1 MAFLTGDKRGQFERF
16 QSDGSIHVDSENPNR
31 NTLTN
36 EQRPPLV
43 KKPFDF
49 KYNIINSRTTDLERF
64 TKFLT
69 TPGGLK
75 MQGNLAILQQSNRD
89 LKETFARN
97 SKPDGT
103 LLGNV
108 LRTAKEVV
116 VDTIKTNVGFT
127 ATLAKQIP
135 VNGTGTHF
143 VNNLNGPTYLKQGGD
158 PKSELGNF
166 LKSTFGLPD
175 VAFGLR
181 LGGSGPLASDPEST
195 GQVKSQFVDGTKKIF
210 KSVHEAKDEFTT
222 SQVDP
227 TVVFS
232 QNALESQILS
242 PTDPN
247 FTADLGFNLPA
258 GDTNPPQKLIVD
270 GSKVLNEEFAKGR
283 LTRLQGN
290 QTGLPG
296 DDFIKTQEI
305 IPGEVKHQVIEDKD
319 GKIEG
324 YTIAKNAIHRKLF
337 EGGSTK
343 LHTDGKDRIGLQ
355 VHKEVDTIDDTL
367 ENQEFFTEAFGKQL
381 IPFSISNITPE
392 KSYNLFFHAF
402 LDDYSDTYSGNWNPQ
417 QYIGRGEEFYT
428 YNNFTRAINFSFKAA
443 SFNKD
448 SLLIMY
454 NKLNLLAGA
463 TAPNYSPGG
472 NFMRGTLSRITIGDL
487 LYRQTG
493 FISNLSLTWNNSYQW
508 EINDREIEGVQRLP
522 HVLDVG
528 VQFTPI
534 HNFNV
539 KSDLDLKKEKFFGK
553 RKLDETKPTDSINEP
568 FASSLHDREG
578 IRQDSVNPDGSVTFS
593 VTRTKEQIDRDLD
606 LIRIR
611 QKFINEAKARGEG
624 DSVNAALM
632 QIGINRLNLFIP
644 QD

>member
-1 MAFLTGDKRGQFERF
+1 MAEQRGDKRGQFERF

-43 KKPFDF
+43 EKPFNF
-49 KYNIINSRTTDLERF
+49 RYNPINSRTTDLERF

-75 MQGNLAILQQSNRD
+75 MQANVALLQQSNRD

-158 PKSELGNF
+158 PKSALGNF
-166 LKSTFGLPD
+166 LKSTFGLPE

-232 QNALESQILS
+232 QNALESQILN

-247 FTADLGFNLPA
+247 FGVSDLNLPA
-258 GDTNPPQKLIVD
+258 GDTNPSQQIIVD

-283 LTRLQGN
+283 FTRLKGN

-296 DDFIKTQEI
+296 NDFIETQEI
-305 IPGEVKHQVIEDKD
+305 LPDEVIHKVIEDKD
-319 GKIEG
+319 GTIEG
-324 YTIAKNAIHRKLF
+324 YTIAKNAIHAKLF
-337 EGGSTK
+337 E
-343 LHTDGKDRIGLQ
+343 DGKDRIGQQ
-355 VHKEVDTIDDTL
+355 VYKEVDTIDDTL

-448 SLLIMY
+448 SLLVMY
-454 NKLNLLAGA
+454 DKLNLLAGA

-508 EINDREIEGVQRLP
+508 EINDREIEGVQGLP

-553 RKLDETKPTDSINEP
+553 RKLDKTKPTDSVSQP
-568 FASSLHDREG
+568 FASSLQEKEG
-578 IRQDSVNPDGSVTFS
+578 IRQSSVNPDGSVTFS
-593 VTRTKEQIDRDLD
+593 VTRTREQIEFDNS
-606 LIRIR
+606 LIKTR
-611 QKFINEAKARGEG
+611 QRMIKAAEAQGQG
-624 DSVNAALM
+624 DSTNAALL
-632 QIGINRLNLFIP
+632 QIGINRLKLFIP

>member
-1 MAFLTGDKRGQFERF
+1 MAFLTRDLRGQFERF

-43 KKPFDF
+43 EKPFNF
-49 KYNIINSRTTDLERF
+49 RYNPINSRTTDLERF

-75 MQGNLAILQQSNRD
+75 MQANVALLQQSNRD

-158 PKSELGNF
+158 PKSALGNF
-166 LKSTFGLPD
+166 LKSTFGLPE

-232 QNALESQILS
+232 QNALESQILN

-247 FTADLGFNLPA
+247 FGVSDLNLPA
-258 GDTNPPQKLIVD
+258 GDTNPSQQIIVD

-283 LTRLQGN
+283 FTRLKGN

-296 DDFIKTQEI
+296 NDFIETQEI
-305 IPGEVKHQVIEDKD
+305 LPDEVIHKVIEDKD
-319 GKIEG
+319 GTIEG
-324 YTIAKNAIHRKLF
+324 YTIAKNAIHAKLF
-337 EGGSTK
+337 E
-343 LHTDGKDRIGLQ
+343 DGKDRIGQQ
-355 VHKEVDTIDDTL
+355 VYKEVDTIDDTL

-448 SLLIMY
+448 SLLVMY
-454 NKLNLLAGA
+454 DKLNLLAGA

-508 EINDREIEGVQRLP
+508 EINDREIEGVQGLP

-553 RKLDETKPTDSINEP
+553 RKLDKTKPTDSVSQP
-568 FASSLHDREG
+568 FASSLQEKEG
-578 IRQDSVNPDGSVTFS
+578 IRQSSVNPDGSVTFS
-593 VTRTKEQIDRDLD
+593 VTRTREQIEFDNS
-606 LIRIR
+606 LIKTR
-611 QKFINEAKARGEG
+611 QRMIKAAEAQGQG
-624 DSVNAALM
+624 DSTNAALL
-632 QIGINRLNLFIP
+632 QIGINRLKLFIP

>member
-1 MAFLTGDKRGQFERF
+1 MAEQRGDKRGQFERF

-31 NTLTN
+31 NILTN

-43 KKPFDF
+43 EKPFNF
-49 KYNIINSRTTDLERF
+49 RYNPINSRTTDLERF

-75 MQGNLAILQQSNRD
+75 MQANVALLQQSNRD

-158 PKSELGNF
+158 PKSALGNF
-166 LKSTFGLPD
+166 LKSTFGLPE

-232 QNALESQILS
+232 QNALESQILN

-247 FTADLGFNLPA
+247 FGVDLNLPA
-258 GDTNPPQKLIVD
+258 GDTNPSQQLIVD

-283 LTRLQGN
+283 FTRLKGN

-296 DDFIKTQEI
+296 NDFIETQEI
-305 IPGEVKHQVIEDKD
+305 LPDEVIHKVIEDKD
-319 GKIEG
+319 GTIEG
-324 YTIAKNAIHRKLF
+324 YTIAKNAIHAKLF
-337 EGGSTK
+337 E
-343 LHTDGKDRIGLQ
+343 DGKDRIGQQ
-355 VHKEVDTIDDTL
+355 VYKEVDTIDDTL

-402 LDDYSDTYSGNWNPQ
+402 LDDYSDSYSGNWNPQ

-448 SLLIMY
+448 SLLVMY
-454 NKLNLLAGA
+454 DKLNLLAGA

-508 EINDREIEGVQRLP
+508 EINDREIEGVQGLP

-553 RKLDETKPTDSINEP
+553 RKLDKTKPTDSVSQP
-568 FASSLHDREG
+568 FASSLQEKEG
-578 IRQDSVNPDGSVTFS
+578 IRQSSVNPDGSVTFS
-593 VTRTKEQIDRDLD
+593 VTRTREQIEFDNS
-606 LIRIR
+606 LIKTR
-611 QKFINEAKARGEG
+611 QRMIKAAEAQGQG
-624 DSVNAALM
+624 DSTNAALL
-632 QIGINRLNLFIP
+632 QIGINRLKLFIP

>member
-1 MAFLTGDKRGQFERF
+1 MAEQRGDKRGQFERF

-31 NTLTN
+31 NILTN

-43 KKPFDF
+43 EKPFNF
-49 KYNIINSRTTDLERF
+49 RYNPINSRTTDLERF

-75 MQGNLAILQQSNRD
+75 MQANVALLQQSNRD

-158 PKSELGNF
+158 PKSALGNF
-166 LKSTFGLPD
+166 LKSTFGLPE

-232 QNALESQILS
+232 QNALESQILN

-247 FTADLGFNLPA
+247 FGVSDLNLPA
-258 GDTNPPQKLIVD
+258 GDTNPSQQLIVD

-283 LTRLQGN
+283 FTRLKGN

-296 DDFIKTQEI
+296 NDFIETQEI
-305 IPGEVKHQVIEDKD
+305 LPDEVIHKVIEDKD
-319 GKIEG
+319 GTIEG
-324 YTIAKNAIHRKLF
+324 YTIAKNAIHAKLF
-337 EGGSTK
+337 E
-343 LHTDGKDRIGLQ
+343 DGKDRIGQQ
-355 VHKEVDTIDDTL
+355 VYKEVDTIDDTL

-448 SLLIMY
+448 SLLVMY
-454 NKLNLLAGA
+454 DKLNLLAGA

-508 EINDREIEGVQRLP
+508 EINDREIEGVQGLP

-553 RKLDETKPTDSINEP
+553 RKLDKTKPTDSVSQP
-568 FASSLHDREG
+568 FASSLQEKEG
-578 IRQDSVNPDGSVTFS
+578 IRQSSVNPDGSVTFS
-593 VTRTKEQIDRDLD
+593 VTRTREQIEFDNS
-606 LIRIR
+606 LIKTR
-611 QKFINEAKARGEG
+611 QRMIKAAEAQGQG
-624 DSVNAALM
+624 DSTNAALL
-632 QIGINRLNLFIP
+632 QIGINRLKLFIP

>member
-1 MAFLTGDKRGQFERF
+1 MAEQRGDKRGQFERF

-31 NTLTN
+31 NILTN

-43 KKPFDF
+43 EKPFNF
-49 KYNIINSRTTDLERF
+49 RYNPINSRTTDLERF

-75 MQGNLAILQQSNRD
+75 MQANVALLQQSNRD

-158 PKSELGNF
+158 PKSALGNF
-166 LKSTFGLPD
+166 LKSTFGLPE

-232 QNALESQILS
+232 QNALESQILN

-247 FTADLGFNLPA
+247 FGVDLNLPA
-258 GDTNPPQKLIVD
+258 GDTNPSQQLIVD

-283 LTRLQGN
+283 YTRLKGN

-296 DDFIKTQEI
+296 NDFIETQEI
-305 IPGEVKHQVIEDKD
+305 LPDEVIHKVIEDKD
-319 GKIEG
+319 GTIEG
-324 YTIAKNAIHRKLF
+324 YTIAKNAIHAKLF
-337 EGGSTK
+337 E
-343 LHTDGKDRIGLQ
+343 DGKDRIGQQ
-355 VHKEVDTIDDTL
+355 VYKEVDTIDDTL

-448 SLLIMY
+448 SLLVMY
-454 NKLNLLAGA
+454 DKLNLLAGA

-508 EINDREIEGVQRLP
+508 EINDREIEGVQGLP

-553 RKLDETKPTDSINEP
+553 RKLDKTKPTDSVSQP
-568 FASSLHDREG
+568 FASSLQEKEG
-578 IRQDSVNPDGSVTFS
+578 IRQSSVNPDGSVTFS
-593 VTRTKEQIDRDLD
+593 VTRTREQIEFDNS
-606 LIRIR
+606 LIKTR
-611 QKFINEAKARGEG
+611 QRMIKAAEAQGQG
-624 DSVNAALM
+624 DSTNAALL
-632 QIGINRLNLFIP
+632 QIGINRLKLFIP

>member
-1 MAFLTGDKRGQFERF
+1 MAEPRGDKRGQFERF
-16 QSDGSIHVDSENPNR
+16 QSDGSIHVDSESPNR
-31 NTLTN
+31 NILTN

-43 KKPFDF
+43 EKPFNF
-49 KYNIINSRTTDLERF
+49 RYNPINSRTTDLERF

-75 MQGNLAILQQSNRD
+75 MQANVALLQQSNRD

-158 PKSELGNF
+158 PKSALGNF
-166 LKSTFGLPD
+166 LKSTFGLPE

-232 QNALESQILS
+232 QNALESQILN

-247 FTADLGFNLPA
+247 FGVSDLNLPA
-258 GDTNPPQKLIVD
+258 GDTNPSQQLIVD

-283 LTRLQGN
+283 FTRLKGN

-296 DDFIKTQEI
+296 NDFIETQEI
-305 IPGEVKHQVIEDKD
+305 LPDEVIHKVIEDKD
-319 GKIEG
+319 GTIEG
-324 YTIAKNAIHRKLF
+324 YTIAKNAIHAKLF
-337 EGGSTK
+337 E
-343 LHTDGKDRIGLQ
+343 DGKDRIGQQ
-355 VHKEVDTIDDTL
+355 VYKEVDTIDDTL

-448 SLLIMY
+448 SLLVMY
-454 NKLNLLAGA
+454 DKLNLLAGA

-508 EINDREIEGVQRLP
+508 EINDREIEGVQGLP

-553 RKLDETKPTDSINEP
+553 RKLDKTKPTDSVSQP
-568 FASSLHDREG
+568 FASSLQEKEG
-578 IRQDSVNPDGSVTFS
+578 IRQSSVNPDGSVTFS
-593 VTRTKEQIDRDLD
+593 VTRTREQIEFDNS
-606 LIRIR
+606 LIKTR
-611 QKFINEAKARGEG
+611 QRMIKAAEAQGQG
-624 DSVNAALM
+624 DSTNAALL
-632 QIGINRLNLFIP
+632 QIGINRLKLFIP

>member
-1 MAFLTGDKRGQFERF
+1 MAFLTRDLRGQFERF

-31 NTLTN
+31 NILTN

-43 KKPFDF
+43 EKPFNF
-49 KYNIINSRTTDLERF
+49 RYNPINSRTTDLERF

-97 SKPDGT
+97 SKPGGS

-158 PKSELGNF
+158 PKSALGNF
-166 LKSTFGLPD
+166 LKSTFGLPE

-181 LGGSGPLASDPEST
+181 LGGSGPLASDPVST
-195 GQVKSQFVDGTKKIF
+195 GQVKSQFVEGTKMIKDTI
-210 KSVHEAKDEFTT
+210 HGAKDDFTT

-232 QNALESQILS
+232 RNALESQIVS

-258 GDTNPPQKLIVD
+258 GDTNPPQQLIVD
-270 GSKVLNEEFAKGR
+270 GSKVLSEEFAKSR
-283 LTRLQGN
+283 FTRLQGN

-296 DDFIKTQEI
+296 NDLTKTQEI
-305 IPGEVKHQVIEDKD
+305 KPGEVKHRVIVDKD
-319 GKIEG
+319 GKSET
-324 YTIAKNAIHRKLF
+324 YNVAKNAIHVKLF
-337 EGGSTK
+337 E
-343 LHTDGKDRIGLQ
+343 DGEDKIGQL
-355 VHKEVDTIDDTL
+355 VHEEVNTIDDTL
-367 ENQEFFTEAFGKQL
+367 ENQEFFAEAFGKQL

-428 YNNFTRAINFSFKAA
+428 YNNFTRGINFSFKAA

-448 SLLIMY
+448 SLLVMY
-454 NKLNLLAGA
+454 DKLNLLAGA

-508 EINDREIEGVQRLP
+508 EINDREIEGVQGLP
-522 HVLDVG
+522 HILDVG

-553 RKLDETKPTDSINEP
+553 RQLDKTKPTEIVNEP
-568 FASSLHDREG
+568 VSSVIDNG
-578 IRQDSVNPDGSVTFS
+578 DGTTTFS
-593 VTRTKEQIDRDLD
+593 VTRTNAEIELSR
-606 LIRIR
+606 R
-611 QKFINEAKARGEG
+611 QLLR
-624 DSVNAALM
+624 VN
-632 QIGINRLNLFIP
+632 NRLKKLDTQPHSLSPAVESDLRAVLETQRYRLQLAIP
-644 QD
+644 QFD

>member
-1 MAFLTGDKRGQFERF
+1 MAEPRGDKRGQFERF

-31 NTLTN
+31 NILTN

-43 KKPFDF
+43 EKPFNF
-49 KYNIINSRTTDLERF
+49 RYNPINSRTTDLERF

-75 MQGNLAILQQSNRD
+75 MQANVALLQQSNRD

-158 PKSELGNF
+158 PKSALGNF
-166 LKSTFGLPD
+166 LKSTFGLPE

-232 QNALESQILS
+232 QNALESQILN

-247 FTADLGFNLPA
+247 FGVSDLNLPA
-258 GDTNPPQKLIVD
+258 GDTNPSQQIIVD

-283 LTRLQGN
+283 YTRLKGN

-296 DDFIKTQEI
+296 NDFIETQEI
-305 IPGEVKHQVIEDKD
+305 LPDEVIHKVVEDKD
-319 GKIEG
+319 GTIEG
-324 YTIAKNAIHRKLF
+324 YTIAKNAIHAKLF
-337 EGGSTK
+337 E
-343 LHTDGKDRIGLQ
+343 DGKDRIGQQ
-355 VHKEVDTIDDTL
+355 VYKEVDTIDDTL

-448 SLLIMY
+448 SLLVMY
-454 NKLNLLAGA
+454 DKLNLLAGA

-508 EINDREIEGVQRLP
+508 EINDREIEGVQGLP

-553 RKLDETKPTDSINEP
+553 RKLDKTKPTDSVSQP
-568 FASSLHDREG
+568 FASSLQEKEG
-578 IRQDSVNPDGSVTFS
+578 IRQSSVNPDGSVTFS
-593 VTRTKEQIDRDLD
+593 VTRTREQIEFDNS
-606 LIRIR
+606 LIKTR
-611 QKFINEAKARGEG
+611 QRMIKAAEAQGQG
-624 DSVNAALM
+624 DSTNAALL
-632 QIGINRLNLFIP
+632 QIGINRLKLFIP

>member
-1 MAFLTGDKRGQFERF
+1 MAEQRGDKRGQFERF
-16 QSDGSIHVDSENPNR
+16 QSDGSIHVDSESPNR
-31 NTLTN
+31 NILTN

-43 KKPFDF
+43 EKPFNF
-49 KYNIINSRTTDLERF
+49 RYNPINSRTTDLERF

-75 MQGNLAILQQSNRD
+75 MQANVALLQQSNRD

-158 PKSELGNF
+158 PKSALGNF
-166 LKSTFGLPD
+166 LKSTFGLPE

-232 QNALESQILS
+232 QNALESQILN

-247 FTADLGFNLPA
+247 FGVDLNLPA
-258 GDTNPPQKLIVD
+258 GDTNPSQQIIVD

-283 LTRLQGN
+283 FTRLKGN

-296 DDFIKTQEI
+296 NDFIETQEI
-305 IPGEVKHQVIEDKD
+305 LPDEVIHKVIEDKD
-319 GKIEG
+319 GTIEG
-324 YTIAKNAIHRKLF
+324 YTIAKNAIHAKLF
-337 EGGSTK
+337 E
-343 LHTDGKDRIGLQ
+343 DGKDRIGQQ
-355 VHKEVDTIDDTL
+355 VYKEVDTIDDTL

-448 SLLIMY
+448 SLLVMY
-454 NKLNLLAGA
+454 DKLNLLAGA

-508 EINDREIEGVQRLP
+508 EINDREIEGVQGLP

-553 RKLDETKPTDSINEP
+553 RKLDKTKPTDSVSQP
-568 FASSLHDREG
+568 FASSLQEKEG
-578 IRQDSVNPDGSVTFS
+578 IRQSSVNPDGSVTFS
-593 VTRTKEQIDRDLD
+593 VTRTREQIEFDNS
-606 LIRIR
+606 LIKTR
-611 QKFINEAKARGEG
+611 QRMIKAAEAQGQG
-624 DSVNAALM
+624 DSTNAALL
-632 QIGINRLNLFIP
+632 QIGINRLKLFIP

>member
-1 MAFLTGDKRGQFERF
+1 MAEQRGDKRGQFERF

-31 NTLTN
+31 NILTN

-43 KKPFDF
+43 EKPFNF
-49 KYNIINSRTTDLERF
+49 RYNPINSRTTDLERF

-89 LKETFARN
+89 LKQTFARN
-97 SKPDGT
+97 SKPDGS

-158 PKSELGNF
+158 PKSALGNF
-166 LKSTFGLPD
+166 LKSTFGLPE

-232 QNALESQILS
+232 QNALESQILN

-247 FTADLGFNLPA
+247 FGVSDLNLPA
-258 GDTNPPQKLIVD
+258 GNTNPSQQIIVD

-283 LTRLQGN
+283 FTRLKGN

-296 DDFIKTQEI
+296 NDFIETQEI
-305 IPGEVKHQVIEDKD
+305 LPDEVIHKVIEDKD
-319 GKIEG
+319 GTIEG
-324 YTIAKNAIHRKLF
+324 YTIAKNAIHAKLF
-337 EGGSTK
+337 E
-343 LHTDGKDRIGLQ
+343 DGKDRIGQQ
-355 VHKEVDTIDDTL
+355 VYKEVDTIDDTL

-428 YNNFTRAINFSFKAA
+428 YNNFTRGINFSFKAA

-448 SLLIMY
+448 SLLVMY
-454 NKLNLLAGA
+454 DKLNLLAGA

-508 EINDREIEGVQRLP
+508 EINDREIEGVQGLP
-522 HVLDVG
+522 HILDVG

-553 RKLDETKPTDSINEP
+553 RKLDKTKPTDSVSEP
-568 FASSLHDREG
+568 FASSLHEKEG
-578 IRQDSVNPDGSVTFS
+578 IRQSSVNPDGSVTFS
-593 VTRTKEQIDRDLD
+593 VTRTREQIEFDNSQ
-606 LIRIR
+606 IKTR
-611 QKFINEAKARGEG
+611 QRMIKAAEAQGQG
-624 DSVNAALM
+624 DSTNAALL
-632 QIGINRLNLFIP
+632 QIGINRLKLFIP

>member
-1 MAFLTGDKRGQFERF
+1 MAEQRGDKRGQFERF

-31 NTLTN
+31 NILTN

-43 KKPFDF
+43 EKPFNF
-49 KYNIINSRTTDLERF
+49 RYNPINSRTTDLERF

-75 MQGNLAILQQSNRD
+75 MQANVALLQQSNRD

-158 PKSELGNF
+158 PKSALGNF
-166 LKSTFGLPD
+166 LKSTFGLPE

-232 QNALESQILS
+232 QNALESQILN

-247 FTADLGFNLPA
+247 FGVSDLNLPA
-258 GDTNPPQKLIVD
+258 GDTNPSQQIIVD

-283 LTRLQGN
+283 FTRLKGN

-296 DDFIKTQEI
+296 NDFIETQEI
-305 IPGEVKHQVIEDKD
+305 LPDEVIHKVIEDKD
-319 GKIEG
+319 GTIEG
-324 YTIAKNAIHRKLF
+324 YTIAKNAIHAKLF
-337 EGGSTK
+337 E
-343 LHTDGKDRIGLQ
+343 DGKDRIGQQ
-355 VHKEVDTIDDTL
+355 VYKEVDTIDDTL

-402 LDDYSDTYSGNWNPQ
+402 LDDYSDSYSGNWNPQ

-448 SLLIMY
+448 SLLVMY
-454 NKLNLLAGA
+454 DKLNLLAGA

-508 EINDREIEGVQRLP
+508 EINDREIEGVQGLP

-553 RKLDETKPTDSINEP
+553 RKLDKTKPTDSVSQP
-568 FASSLHDREG
+568 FASSLQEKEG
-578 IRQDSVNPDGSVTFS
+578 IRQSSVNPDGSVTFS
-593 VTRTKEQIDRDLD
+593 VTRTREQIEFDNS
-606 LIRIR
+606 LIKTR
-611 QKFINEAKARGEG
+611 QRMIKAAEAQGQG
-624 DSVNAALM
+624 DSTNAALL
-632 QIGINRLNLFIP
+632 QIGINRLKLFIP

>member
-1 MAFLTGDKRGQFERF
+1 MAEQRGDKRGQFERF

-31 NTLTN
+31 NILTN

-43 KKPFDF
+43 EKPFNF
-49 KYNIINSRTTDLERF
+49 RYNPINSRTTDLERF

-75 MQGNLAILQQSNRD
+75 MQANVALLQQSNRD

-158 PKSELGNF
+158 PKSALGNF
-166 LKSTFGLPD
+166 LKSTFGLPE

-232 QNALESQILS
+232 QNALESQILN

-247 FTADLGFNLPA
+247 FGVSDLNLPA
-258 GDTNPPQKLIVD
+258 GDTNPSQQLIVD

-283 LTRLQGN
+283 FTRLKGN

-296 DDFIKTQEI
+296 NDFIETQEI
-305 IPGEVKHQVIEDKD
+305 LPDEVIHKVVEDKD
-319 GKIEG
+319 GTIEG
-324 YTIAKNAIHRKLF
+324 YTIAKNAIHAKLF
-337 EGGSTK
+337 E
-343 LHTDGKDRIGLQ
+343 DGKDRIGQQ
-355 VHKEVDTIDDTL
+355 VYKEVDTIDDTL

-448 SLLIMY
+448 SLLVMY
-454 NKLNLLAGA
+454 DKLNLLAGA

-508 EINDREIEGVQRLP
+508 EINDREIEGVQGLP

-553 RKLDETKPTDSINEP
+553 RKLDKTKPTDSVSQP
-568 FASSLHDREG
+568 FASSLQEKEG
-578 IRQDSVNPDGSVTFS
+578 IRQSSVNPDGSVTFS
-593 VTRTKEQIDRDLD
+593 VTRTREQIEFDNS
-606 LIRIR
+606 LIKTR
-611 QKFINEAKARGEG
+611 QRMIKAAEAQGQG
-624 DSVNAALM
+624 DSTNAALL
-632 QIGINRLNLFIP
+632 QIGINRLKLFIP

>member
-1 MAFLTGDKRGQFERF
+1 MAEQRGDKRGQFERF

-31 NTLTN
+31 NILTN

-43 KKPFDF
+43 EKPFNF
-49 KYNIINSRTTDLERF
+49 RYNPINSRTTDLERF

-75 MQGNLAILQQSNRD
+75 MQANVALLQQSNRD

-158 PKSELGNF
+158 PKSALGNF
-166 LKSTFGLPD
+166 LKSTFGLPE

-232 QNALESQILS
+232 QNALESQILN

-247 FTADLGFNLPA
+247 FGVSDLNLPA
-258 GDTNPPQKLIVD
+258 GDTNPSQQIIVD

-283 LTRLQGN
+283 FTRLKGN

-296 DDFIKTQEI
+296 NDFIETQEI
-305 IPGEVKHQVIEDKD
+305 LPDEVIHKVIEDKD
-319 GKIEG
+319 GTIEG
-324 YTIAKNAIHRKLF
+324 YTIAKNAIHAKLF
-337 EGGSTK
+337 E
-343 LHTDGKDRIGLQ
+343 DGKDRIGQQ
-355 VHKEVDTIDDTL
+355 VYKEVDTIDDTL
-367 ENQEFFTEAFGKQL
+367 ENQEFFTEAFNKQL
-381 IPFSISNITPE
+381 VPFSISNITPE

-448 SLLIMY
+448 SLLVMY
-454 NKLNLLAGA
+454 DKLNLLAGA

-508 EINDREIEGVQRLP
+508 EINDREIEGVQGLP

-553 RKLDETKPTDSINEP
+553 RKLDKTKPTDSVSQP
-568 FASSLHDREG
+568 FASSLQEKEG
-578 IRQDSVNPDGSVTFS
+578 IRQSSVNPDGSVTFS
-593 VTRTKEQIDRDLD
+593 VTRTREQIEFDNS
-606 LIRIR
+606 LIKTR
-611 QKFINEAKARGEG
+611 QRMIKAAEAQGQG
-624 DSVNAALM
+624 DSTNAALL
-632 QIGINRLNLFIP
+632 QIGINRLKLFIP

>member
-1 MAFLTGDKRGQFERF
+1 MAEQRGDKRGQFERF
-16 QSDGSIHVDSENPNR
+16 QSDGSIHVDSESPNR
-31 NTLTN
+31 NILTN

-43 KKPFDF
+43 EKPFNF
-49 KYNIINSRTTDLERF
+49 RYNPINSRTTDLERF

-75 MQGNLAILQQSNRD
+75 MQANVALLQQSNRD

-158 PKSELGNF
+158 PKSALGNF
-166 LKSTFGLPD
+166 LKSTFGLPE

-232 QNALESQILS
+232 QNALESQILN

-247 FTADLGFNLPA
+247 FGVSDLNLPA
-258 GDTNPPQKLIVD
+258 GDTNPSQQIIVD

-283 LTRLQGN
+283 FTRLKGN

-296 DDFIKTQEI
+296 NDFIETQEI
-305 IPGEVKHQVIEDKD
+305 LPDEVIHKVIEDKD
-319 GKIEG
+319 GTIEG
-324 YTIAKNAIHRKLF
+324 YTIAKNAIHAKLF
-337 EGGSTK
+337 E
-343 LHTDGKDRIGLQ
+343 DGKDRIGQQ
-355 VHKEVDTIDDTL
+355 VYKEVDTIDDTL

-448 SLLIMY
+448 SLLVMY
-454 NKLNLLAGA
+454 DKLNLLAGA

-508 EINDREIEGVQRLP
+508 EINDREIEGVQGLP

-553 RKLDETKPTDSINEP
+553 RKLDKTKPTDSVSQP
-568 FASSLHDREG
+568 FASSLQEKEG
-578 IRQDSVNPDGSVTFS
+578 IRQSSVNPDGSVTFS
-593 VTRTKEQIDRDLD
+593 VTRTREQIEFDNS
-606 LIRIR
+606 LIKTR
-611 QKFINEAKARGEG
+611 QRMIKAAEAQGQG
-624 DSVNAALM
+624 DSTNAALL
-632 QIGINRLNLFIP
+632 QIGINRLKLFIP

>member
-1 MAFLTGDKRGQFERF
+1 MAEQRGDKRGQFERF

-31 NTLTN
+31 NILTN

-43 KKPFDF
+43 EKPFNF
-49 KYNIINSRTTDLERF
+49 RYNPINSRTTDLERF

-75 MQGNLAILQQSNRD
+75 MQANVALLQQSNRD

-158 PKSELGNF
+158 PKSALGNF
-166 LKSTFGLPD
+166 LKSTFGLPE

-232 QNALESQILS
+232 QNALESQILN

-247 FTADLGFNLPA
+247 FGVSDLNLPA
-258 GDTNPPQKLIVD
+258 GDTNPSQQIIVD

-283 LTRLQGN
+283 FTRLKGN

-296 DDFIKTQEI
+296 NDFIETQEI
-305 IPGEVKHQVIEDKD
+305 LPDEVIHKVVEDKD
-319 GKIEG
+319 GTIEG
-324 YTIAKNAIHRKLF
+324 YTIAKNAIHAKLF
-337 EGGSTK
+337 E
-343 LHTDGKDRIGLQ
+343 DGKDRIGQQ
-355 VHKEVDTIDDTL
+355 VYKEVDTIDDTL
-367 ENQEFFTEAFGKQL
+367 ENQEFFTEAFNKQL
-381 IPFSISNITPE
+381 VPFSISNITPE

-402 LDDYSDTYSGNWNPQ
+402 LDDYSDSYSGNWNPQ

-448 SLLIMY
+448 SLLVMY
-454 NKLNLLAGA
+454 DKLNLLAGA

-508 EINDREIEGVQRLP
+508 EINDREIEGVQGLP

-553 RKLDETKPTDSINEP
+553 RKLDKTKPTDSVSEP
-568 FASSLHDREG
+568 FASSLQEKEG
-578 IRQDSVNPDGSVTFS
+578 IRQSSVNPDGSVTFS
-593 VTRTKEQIDRDLD
+593 VTRTREQIEFDNS
-606 LIRIR
+606 LIKTR
-611 QKFINEAKARGEG
+611 QRMIKAAEAQGQG
-624 DSVNAALM
+624 DSTNAALL
-632 QIGINRLNLFIP
+632 QIGINRLKLFIP

>member
-1 MAFLTGDKRGQFERF
+1 MAEQRGDKRGQFERF
-16 QSDGSIHVDSENPNR
+16 QSDGSIHVDSESPNR
-31 NTLTN
+31 NILTN

-43 KKPFDF
+43 EKPFNF
-49 KYNIINSRTTDLERF
+49 RYNPINSRTTDLERF

-75 MQGNLAILQQSNRD
+75 MQANVALLQQSNRD

-158 PKSELGNF
+158 PKSALGNF
-166 LKSTFGLPD
+166 LKSTFGLPE

-232 QNALESQILS
+232 QNALESQILN

-247 FTADLGFNLPA
+247 FGVSDLNLPA
-258 GDTNPPQKLIVD
+258 GDTNPSQQIIVD

-283 LTRLQGN
+283 FTRLKGN

-296 DDFIKTQEI
+296 NDFIETQEI
-305 IPGEVKHQVIEDKD
+305 LPDEVIHKVIEDKD
-319 GKIEG
+319 GTIEG
-324 YTIAKNAIHRKLF
+324 YTIAKNAIHAKLF
-337 EGGSTK
+337 E
-343 LHTDGKDRIGLQ
+343 DGKDRIGQQ
-355 VHKEVDTIDDTL
+355 VYKEVDTIDDTL

-402 LDDYSDTYSGNWNPQ
+402 LDDYSDSYSGNWNPQ

-448 SLLIMY
+448 SLLVMY
-454 NKLNLLAGA
+454 DKLNLLAGA

-508 EINDREIEGVQRLP
+508 EINDREIEGVQGLP

-553 RKLDETKPTDSINEP
+553 RKLDKTKPTDSVSQP
-568 FASSLHDREG
+568 FASSLQEKEG
-578 IRQDSVNPDGSVTFS
+578 IRQSSVNPDGSVTFS
-593 VTRTKEQIDRDLD
+593 VTRTREQIEFDNS
-606 LIRIR
+606 LIKTR
-611 QKFINEAKARGEG
+611 QRMIKAAEAQGQG
-624 DSVNAALM
+624 DSTNAALL
-632 QIGINRLNLFIP
+632 QIGINRLKLFIP

>member
-1 MAFLTGDKRGQFERF
+1 MAEPRGDKRGQFERF

-31 NTLTN
+31 NILTN

-43 KKPFDF
+43 EKPFNF
-49 KYNIINSRTTDLERF
+49 RYNPINSRTTDLERF

-75 MQGNLAILQQSNRD
+75 MQANVALLQQSNRD

-158 PKSELGNF
+158 PKSALGNF
-166 LKSTFGLPD
+166 LKSTFGLPE

-232 QNALESQILS
+232 QNALESQILN

-247 FTADLGFNLPA
+247 FGVSDLNLPA
-258 GDTNPPQKLIVD
+258 GDTNPSQQIIVD

-283 LTRLQGN
+283 FTRLKGN

-296 DDFIKTQEI
+296 NDFIETQEI
-305 IPGEVKHQVIEDKD
+305 LPDEVIHKVIEDKD
-319 GKIEG
+319 GTIEG
-324 YTIAKNAIHRKLF
+324 YTIAKNAIHAKLF
-337 EGGSTK
+337 E
-343 LHTDGKDRIGLQ
+343 DGKDRIGQQ
-355 VHKEVDTIDDTL
+355 VYKEVDTIDDTL

-402 LDDYSDTYSGNWNPQ
+402 LDDYSDSYSGNWNPQ

-448 SLLIMY
+448 SLLVMY
-454 NKLNLLAGA
+454 DKLNLLAGA

-508 EINDREIEGVQRLP
+508 EINDREIEGVQGLP

-553 RKLDETKPTDSINEP
+553 RKLDKTKPTDSVSQP
-568 FASSLHDREG
+568 FASSLQEKEG
-578 IRQDSVNPDGSVTFS
+578 IRQSSVNPDGSVTFS
-593 VTRTKEQIDRDLD
+593 VTRTREQIEFDNS
-606 LIRIR
+606 LIKTR
-611 QKFINEAKARGEG
+611 QRMIKAAEAQGQG
-624 DSVNAALM
+624 DSTNAALL
-632 QIGINRLNLFIP
+632 QIGINRLKLFIP

>member
-1 MAFLTGDKRGQFERF
+1 MAEPRGDKRGQFERF

-31 NTLTN
+31 NILTN

-43 KKPFDF
+43 EKPFNF
-49 KYNIINSRTTDLERF
+49 RYNPINSRTTDLERF

-75 MQGNLAILQQSNRD
+75 MQANVALLQQSNRD

-158 PKSELGNF
+158 PKSALGNF
-166 LKSTFGLPD
+166 LKSTFGLPE

-232 QNALESQILS
+232 QNALESQILN

-247 FTADLGFNLPA
+247 FGVDLNLPA
-258 GDTNPPQKLIVD
+258 GDTNPSQQLIVD

-283 LTRLQGN
+283 FTRLKGN

-296 DDFIKTQEI
+296 NDFIETQEI
-305 IPGEVKHQVIEDKD
+305 LPDEVIHKVIEDKD
-319 GKIEG
+319 GTIEG
-324 YTIAKNAIHRKLF
+324 YTIAKNAIHAKLF
-337 EGGSTK
+337 E
-343 LHTDGKDRIGLQ
+343 DGKDRIGQQ
-355 VHKEVDTIDDTL
+355 VYKEVDTIDDTL

-448 SLLIMY
+448 SLLVMY
-454 NKLNLLAGA
+454 DKLNLLAGA

-508 EINDREIEGVQRLP
+508 EINDREIEGVQGLP

-553 RKLDETKPTDSINEP
+553 RKLDKTKPTDSVSQP
-568 FASSLHDREG
+568 FASSLQEKEG
-578 IRQDSVNPDGSVTFS
+578 IRQSSVNPDGSVTFS
-593 VTRTKEQIDRDLD
+593 VTRTREQIEFDNS
-606 LIRIR
+606 LIKTR
-611 QKFINEAKARGEG
+611 QRMIKAAEAQGQG
-624 DSVNAALM
+624 DSTNAALL
-632 QIGINRLNLFIP
+632 QIGINRLKLFIP

>member
-1 MAFLTGDKRGQFERF
+1 MAEQRGDKRGQFERF

-31 NTLTN
+31 NILTN

-43 KKPFDF
+43 EKPFNF
-49 KYNIINSRTTDLERF
+49 RYNPINSRTTDLERF

-75 MQGNLAILQQSNRD
+75 MQANVALLQQSNRD

-158 PKSELGNF
+158 PKSALGNF
-166 LKSTFGLPD
+166 LKSTFGLPE

-232 QNALESQILS
+232 QNALESQILN

-247 FTADLGFNLPA
+247 FGVSDLNLPA
-258 GDTNPPQKLIVD
+258 GDTNPSQQIIVD

-283 LTRLQGN
+283 FTRLKGN

-296 DDFIKTQEI
+296 NDFIETQEI
-305 IPGEVKHQVIEDKD
+305 LPDEVIHKVIEDKD
-319 GKIEG
+319 GTIEG
-324 YTIAKNAIHRKLF
+324 YTIAKNAIHAKLF
-337 EGGSTK
+337 E
-343 LHTDGKDRIGLQ
+343 DGKDRIGQQ
-355 VHKEVDTIDDTL
+355 VYKEVDTIDDTL

-448 SLLIMY
+448 SLLVMY
-454 NKLNLLAGA
+454 DKLNLLAGA

-508 EINDREIEGVQRLP
+508 EINDREIEGVQGLP

-553 RKLDETKPTDSINEP
+553 RKLDKTKPTDSVSQP
-568 FASSLHDREG
+568 FASSLQEKEG
-578 IRQDSVNPDGSVTFS
+578 IRQSSVNPDGSVTFS
-593 VTRTKEQIDRDLD
+593 VTRTREQIEFDNS
-606 LIRIR
+606 LIKTR
-611 QKFINEAKARGEG
+611 QRMIKAAEAQGQG
-624 DSVNAALM
+624 DSTNAALL
-632 QIGINRLNLFIP
+632 QIGINRLKLFIP

>member
-1 MAFLTGDKRGQFERF
+1 MAEQRGDKRGQFERF

-43 KKPFDF
+43 EKPFNF
-49 KYNIINSRTTDLERF
+49 RYNPINSRTTDLERF
-64 TKFLT
+64 TKFLK

-97 SKPDGT
+97 SKPDGS

-158 PKSELGNF
+158 PKSALGNF
-166 LKSTFGLPD
+166 LKSTFGLPE

-181 LGGSGPLASDPEST
+181 LGGTGPLASDPERI
-195 GQVKSQFVDGTKKIF
+195 GQVKSQFVEGTKRIKDTI
-210 KSVHEAKDEFTT
+210 HGAKDEA

-232 QNALESQILS
+232 QDALQSQIVS

-258 GDTNPPQKLIVD
+258 GDTNSPQQLIVD
-270 GSKVLNEEFAKGR
+270 GSKVLSEEFAKSR
-283 LTRLQGN
+283 FTRLQGN

-296 DDFIKTQEI
+296 NDLTKTQEI
-305 IPGEVKHQVIEDKD
+305 KLGEVKHRVIVDKD
-319 GKIEG
+319 GKSET
-324 YTIAKNAIHRKLF
+324 YNVAKNAINVKLF
-337 EGGSTK
+337 E
-343 LHTDGKDRIGLQ
+343 DGKDKIGQ
-355 VHKEVDTIDDTL
+355 FVHEEVDTIDDTL
-367 ENQEFFTEAFGKQL
+367 ENQGFFTLAFGKQL

-428 YNNFTRAINFSFKAA
+428 YNNFTRGINFSFKAA

-448 SLLIMY
+448 SLLVMY
-454 NKLNLLAGA
+454 DKLNLLAGA

-508 EINDREIEGVQRLP
+508 EINDREIEGVQGLP
-522 HVLDVG
+522 HILDVG

-553 RKLDETKPTDSINEP
+553 RQLDKTKPTEIVNEP
-568 FASSLHDREG
+568 VSSTIDNG
-578 IRQDSVNPDGSVTFS
+578 DGTTTFS
-593 VTRTKEQIDRDLD
+593 VTRTNAEIELSR
-606 LIRIR
+606 R
-611 QKFINEAKARGEG
+611 QLLR
-624 DSVNAALM
+624 VN
-632 QIGINRLNLFIP
+632 NRLKKLDTQPHSLSPAVEADLRAILETQRYRLQLAIP
-644 QD
+644 QFD

>member
-1 MAFLTGDKRGQFERF
+1 MAEQRGDKRGQFERF

-31 NTLTN
+31 NILTN

-43 KKPFDF
+43 EKPFNF
-49 KYNIINSRTTDLERF
+49 RYNPINSRTTDLERF

-75 MQGNLAILQQSNRD
+75 MQANVALLQQSNRD

-158 PKSELGNF
+158 PKSALGNF
-166 LKSTFGLPD
+166 LKSTFGLPE

-232 QNALESQILS
+232 QNALESQILN

-247 FTADLGFNLPA
+247 FGVSDLNLPA
-258 GDTNPPQKLIVD
+258 GDTNPSQQLIVD

-283 LTRLQGN
+283 FTRLKGN

-296 DDFIKTQEI
+296 NDFIETQEI
-305 IPGEVKHQVIEDKD
+305 LPDEVIHKVIEDKD
-319 GKIEG
+319 GTIEG
-324 YTIAKNAIHRKLF
+324 YTIAKNAIHAKLF
-337 EGGSTK
+337 E
-343 LHTDGKDRIGLQ
+343 DGKDRIGQQ
-355 VHKEVDTIDDTL
+355 VYKEVDTIDDTL

-448 SLLIMY
+448 SLLVMY
-454 NKLNLLAGA
+454 DKLNLLAGA

-508 EINDREIEGVQRLP
+508 EINDREIEGVQGLP

-553 RKLDETKPTDSINEP
+553 RKLDKTKPTDSVSEP
-568 FASSLHDREG
+568 FASSLQEKEG
-578 IRQDSVNPDGSVTFS
+578 IRQSSVNPDGSVTFS
-593 VTRTKEQIDRDLD
+593 VTRTREQIEFDNS
-606 LIRIR
+606 LIKTR
-611 QKFINEAKARGEG
+611 QRMIKAAEAQGQG
-624 DSVNAALM
+624 DSTNAALL
-632 QIGINRLNLFIP
+632 QIGINRLKLFIP